1 MNKLAVLL
9 FPPNWSACVSGPHL
23 AAPLLAGAARDC
35 DWNAISWDLTAA
47 YFRCT
52 SATPAREAI
61 IDASARGD
69 AEELDRF
76 YFGWEDQVREN
87 TNRWPDHSFTL
98 LSGFD
103 FDPLSHLPLAAV
115 ASDLRHSGTVF
126 EPFYRMH
133 VIPRLMQLA
142 PSVVG
147 ITIAS
152 RHQVIPTLRLLQLV
166 REALPKSFLVLGGNI
181 VTRLRGSTA
190 FAVLQSHADQIVT
203 YQGEAAFKRTI
214 SAINSSATTPPV
226 AATEGDEYI
235 PYSEWPIPHFAG
247 IEFDDFVGIPALP
260 YVSTRGCYW
269 GRCTFCAIP
278 AGWADGG
285 YAGTAPAEFVADQ
298 LIRIA
303 DETGISKIKFVDE
316 AIAPAKVRRLSPLLS
331 SSTARIEWEAY
342 ARLERDWENP
352 AVMDA
357 AYAGGL
363 RKLYL
368 GLEQAPS
375 TNRKILNKNDK
386 GDILRIMAACQQ
398 SGIKLHLFCM
408 VGHPGSTVEDA
419 WATTNFLID
428 HQETI
433 DTADLVGFRLDRGTT
448 VAGVR
453 PVPSPVCDWETSW
466 RYEPTDEGILDQEA
480 VQEIESECQEAI
492 WQTVPR
498 LLHPLYRVVGPWSFS
513 KANVSEPP
521 IAADA

>member
-1 MNKLAVLL
+1 MNNVAVLL
-9 FPPNWSACVSGPHL
+9 FPPNWSACISGPHL

-35 DWNAISWDLTAA
+35 GWNAISWDLTAA
-47 YFRCT
+47 YFRHT
-52 SATPAREAI
+52 SAPPGRQAI
-61 IDASARGD
+61 VDASERGD
-69 AEELDRF
+69 AEELDRL
-76 YFGWEDQVREN
+76 YFDWEDEVQEN
-87 TNRWPDHSFTL
+87 TSRWPGQSFSL

-103 FDPLSHLPLAAV
+103 FDPLSHLPLATV

-126 EPFYRMH
+126 EPFYQKH
-133 VIPRLMQLA
+133 VIPRLMQLE

-147 ITIAS
+147 ITI
-152 RHQVIPTLRLLQLV
+152 VIPTLRLLQVV
-166 REALPKSFLVLGGNI
+166 RDALPKSLLVLGGNI
-181 VTRLRGSTA
+181 VTRLRSSTA

-203 YQGEAAFKRTI
+203 YQGEAAFKRTL
-214 SAINSSATTPPV
+214 AAMNSCAPAPPI
-226 AATEGDEYI
+226 AATDGDERI
-235 PYSEWPIPHFAG
+235 PYLEWPTPCFTG
-247 IEFDDFVGIPALP
+247 IDFDDFVGIPTLP

-269 GRCTFCAIP
+269 GRCSFCAIP

-298 LIRIA
+298 LIRMA
-303 DETGISKIKFVDE
+303 DGTGISKVKFVDE

-331 SSTARIEWEAY
+331 SSPARIEWEAY
-342 ARLERDWENP
+342 GRLERDWENP

-386 GDILRIMAACQQ
+386 GDIFRIMAACRQ

-419 WATTNFLID
+419 WATTNFLVD
-428 HQETI
+428 HQEAI

-453 PVPSPVCDWETSW
+453 PVPSPACDWETSW
-466 RYEPTDEGILDQEA
+466 RYEPTDEGILNQEV
-480 VQEIESECQEAI
+480 VQELESECQEAI

-498 LLHPLYRVVGPWSFS
+498 LLHPLYRIVGPWSAA
-513 KANVSEPP
+513 KVNVSESPM
-521 IAADA
+521 AASA